1 MTCRSSKDSPT
12 ASRRVTTDAWLRVPA
27 GAHGH
32 RRSTGVRLLRA
43 ILFSAVRDVFNDLS
57 VLGGSSS
64 TVLKRSPRSQ
74 PRSSH
79 LSSRVVPPSQFRAAP
94 SIAIRPC
101 CTGRRSIGKVRC
113 KRCVYADAL
122 SVRRRASST
131 PTHRGRQR
139 SPFVVFQQEIRR
151 RRGMIWGVT
160 HGRNVRQFRRT
171 MSKLPQECPD
181 RDFQCSEVI
190 CSNAPAFAARP

>member
-1 MTCRSSKDSPT
+1 MVRSMPQLPALLAAPPPVMPGRLPGHNSMQVLRSAYAPPAMTCRSSKDTPT

-27 GAHGH
+27 GAHEH
-32 RRSTGVRLLRA
+32 RRSTGVRPLRA

-101 CTGRRSIGKVRC
+101 FPGRRSIGNVRYKC
-113 KRCVYADAL
+113 FV
-122 SVRRRASST
+122 
-131 PTHRGRQR
+131 RGRSFC
-139 SPFVVFQQEIRR
+139 SPPSKFDANPSWTSAIAV
-151 RRGMIWGVT
+151 RGFS
-160 HGRNVRQFRRT
+160 GRKFCDA
-171 MSKLPQECPD
+171 E
-181 RDFQCSEVI
+181 
-190 CSNAPAFAARP
+190 